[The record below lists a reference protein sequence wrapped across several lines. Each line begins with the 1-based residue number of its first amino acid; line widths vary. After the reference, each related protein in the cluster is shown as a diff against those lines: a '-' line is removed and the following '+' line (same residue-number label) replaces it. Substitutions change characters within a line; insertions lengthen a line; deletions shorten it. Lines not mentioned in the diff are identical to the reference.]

1 MERDAA
7 DRLLAA
13 ALTYPG
19 AHEDHPW
26 GDTVVKVDGKIFV
39 FVDLSADE
47 TLRLTVKLPDR
58 AAQVLQDHAFTS
70 PTGYGLGKWGWVS
83 CAIPRD
89 LQVDESM
96 LREWIDLS
104 YRSIA
109 KKRRVKELEASTPQR
124 TG

>member
-1 MERDAA
+1 MDQATA

-13 ALTYPG
+13 ALSYPG

-39 FVDLSADE
+39 FVDLNAE
-47 TLRLTVKLPDR
+47 GTFHLTVKLPDR
-58 AAQVLQDHAFTS
+58 AAKVLEEHPFTR

-83 CAIPRD
+83 CAIPADLEVAESLLRD
-89 LQVDESM
+89 
-96 LREWIDLS
+96 WIDLS

-109 KKRRVKELEASTPQR
+109 KKRRIKELDAT
-124 TG
+124 